1 MPVDTTPS
9 HADELEQPALEIDVQ
24 EGEDGLDD
32 AEAIEVGA
40 KPQEDAEESET
51 EDAEEETE
59 AEEVEEEA
67 DIPAKMAAITSNE
80 EFEYYSEELQG
91 QKDSAVF
98 LLEQAKAADPAF
110 LKEADLPRFNYR
122 WNNAPAN
129 IYKMDE
135 DEFEAFADALS
146 ETEAVSKADYRKVV
160 AARGEYLRE
169 LKAKE
174 KETIQALNNLDMQEW
189 NLVEQSVPKAV
200 RDQSAQIREW
210 LNKKLAAEPTFI
222 RRLQT
227 VKGKLQAVNL
237 ALKALKI
244 EGKIAKKVDK
254 VEKPLP
260 AVHSKAKGSSVK
272 ASPVAA
278 FTRDQIARMTIE
290 EFTKNEKAIAAAE
303 KAGRIK

>member
-1 MPVDTTPS
+1 MSVDTMPS
-9 HADELEQPALEIDVQ
+9 HADELEQEVLEGEGQ
-24 EGEDGLDD
+24 EGEDGLDE
-32 AEAIEVGA
+32 AEAIEVGP
-40 KPQEDAEESET
+40 KPAEEPEEEEAEEPDEESE
-51 EDAEEETE
+51 E
-59 AEEVEEEA
+59 AESDT

-91 QKDSAVF
+91 QKDSVVF

-110 LKEADLPRFNYR
+110 LKEAELPRFNYR

-129 IYKMDE
+129 IYKMDD

-146 ETEAVSKADYRKVV
+146 ETEVVSKADYRKVV

-174 KETIQALNNLDMQEW
+174 KESAQLLNNLDLQEW
-189 NLVEQSVPKAV
+189 ALIEQSVPKAV

-210 LNKKLAAEPTFI
+210 LNKKLASEPAFI

-237 ALKALKI
+237 ALKALKV
-244 EGKIAKKVDK
+244 EGKLATKEKKA
-254 VEKPLP
+254 EKPLP
-260 AVHSKAKGSSVK
+260 VVHSKAKGSSAK
-272 ASPVAA
+272 ATPAPA
-278 FTRDQIARMTIE
+278 FTRKQIADMTIE
-290 EFTKNEKAIAAAE
+290 EYQKNAAAIE
-303 KAGRIK
+303 AAERAGRIK

>member
-1 MPVDTTPS
+1 MSVDTMPS
-9 HADELEQPALEIDVQ
+9 HANEPEQEVLEGEGQ
-24 EGEDGLDD
+24 EGEDGLDE
-32 AEAIEVGA
+32 AEAIEVGP
-40 KPQEDAEESET
+40 KPAEEPEEEEAEES
-51 EDAEEETE
+51 DEESEE
-59 AEEVEEEA
+59 AESDT

-91 QKDSAVF
+91 QKDSVVF

-110 LKEADLPRFNYR
+110 LKEAELPRFNYR
-122 WNNAPAN
+122 WNNALAN
-129 IYKMDE
+129 IYKMDD

-174 KETIQALNNLDMQEW
+174 KESSQLLNNLDLQEW
-189 NLVEQSVPKAV
+189 ALIEQSVPKAV

-210 LNKKLAAEPTFI
+210 LNKKLASEPAFI

-237 ALKALKI
+237 ALKALKV
-244 EGKIAKKVDK
+244 EGKLATKEKKA
-254 VEKPLP
+254 EKPLP
-260 AVHSKAKGSSVK
+260 VVHSKAKGSSAK
-272 ASPVAA
+272 ATPAPT
-278 FTRDQIARMTIE
+278 FTRKQIADMTIE
-290 EFTKNEKAIAAAE
+290 EYQKNAAAIE
-303 KAGRIK
+303 AAERAGRIK